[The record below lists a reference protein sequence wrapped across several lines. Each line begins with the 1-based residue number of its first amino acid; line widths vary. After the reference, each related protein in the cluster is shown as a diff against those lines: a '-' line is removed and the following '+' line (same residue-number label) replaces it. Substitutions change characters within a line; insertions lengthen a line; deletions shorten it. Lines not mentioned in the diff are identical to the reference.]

1 MRGTMLWFNE
11 LKDYGLIS
19 TEDGERLSVHGSGF
33 AGGTPPKGRCAGLAV
48 SFQVVE
54 QGGARTGAEVV
65 LVQEIEGGRARLRH
79 GGGRSR
85 L

>member
-11 LKDYGLIS
+11 VKDYGLIS

-33 AGGTPPKGRCAGLAV
+33 AGGTRPQGRCAGLAV

-54 QGGARTGAEVV
+54 RGGVRTGEEIV
-65 LVQEIEGGRARLRH
+65 LVQELAGGRARLRH